1 MMKNWLKG
9 TVILFGFWLVLSGH
23 FEGKYILAGLA
34 ASMVIARI
42 CVPLLSVRDRY
53 DELYCILDLPLL
65 RFIAYWL
72 WLFTEICKASLAVA
86 KTVVRPHMDIQ
97 PQIVEFYCAYR
108 NPVAITMLINSIIL
122 TPGTVTI
129 DVREDSCLFV
139 VHALTDYAAEGL
151 LEGTMQRKI
160 GKLFGEDVTIDF
172 VSKGVC
178 A

>member
-1 MMKNWLKG
+1 MMKNWLKA
-9 TVILFGFWLVLSGH
+9 TAILFAFWLVLSGH
-23 FEGKYILAGLA
+23 FELKYVLVGFF
-34 ASMVIARI
+34 ASAVIARV
-42 CVPLLSVRDRY
+42 CVPLLYIKDRF
-53 DELYCILDLPLL
+53 DGLYCILDLPLL
-65 RFIAYWL
+65 KFIGYWI
-72 WLFTEICKASLAVA
+72 WLFSEICKASISVA
-86 KTVVRPHMDIQ
+86 RTVTKPRMDIQ
-97 PQIVEFYCAYR
+97 PQLIEFYCEYR

-129 DVREDSCLFV
+129 DVRENSSLFV
-139 VHALTDYAAEGL
+139 VHALTDHAAEGL